1 MTLTTTVDTKL
12 TGALFL
18 GGEDKEPSILEC
30 LRNAPKLV
38 MEKLVLKTSDARAL
52 EVAEFSLMQE
62 SARVK
67 PPLSRMDAKG
77 TTVPSIVLPT

>member
-1 MTLTTTVDTKL
+1 VDTKL

-62 SARVK
+62 NARVK